1 MIESD
6 LLASFAVFG
15 ETLNFTHAA
24 KRLGLSQPALF
35 ERVQKLGES
44 LGLTL
49 YAREGRA
56 LRLTPA
62 GTRLL
67 AFARDARAHEA
78 SFLADLR
85 SEAPA
90 HTITLAAGEGAYL
103 YLLGPGLRA
112 FTRAR
117 GNAGTELD
125 LLTLGA
131 KATVEA
137 LRSGHAQLGVAVL
150 DLVPAALE
158 AVDLVTSPLA
168 IALRR
173 DHPLAKKRGLRLA
186 HFANERFVLTP
197 EGQLHRDHV
206 SRALAGG
213 GHTPRAV
220 LEADGWP
227 LMLKFVQLGLGVA
240 VVNAICDA
248 PKGVTLRPLA
258 ELGTVTYRL
267 LERRSA
273 PKSPK
278 AEALAQ
284 ALLESMRSRVSRVNH
299 AAQSPEGR
307 LVSPA

>member
-1 MIESD
+1 MIETD
-6 LLASFAVFG
+6 LLDSFGVFG

-35 ERVQKLGES
+35 ERIQKLGES
-44 LGLTL
+44 LALTL
-49 YAREGRA
+49 YTREGRTLA
-56 LRLTPA
+56 LTPA

-67 AFARDARAHEA
+67 AFARDARAHHA
-78 SFLADLR
+78 SFLAELR
-85 SEAPA
+85 SEQPA
-90 HTITLAAGEGAYL
+90 RKITLAAGEGAYL

-112 FTRAR
+112 FTRVRA
-117 GNAGTELD
+117 NAATELE

-137 LRSGHAQLGVAVL
+137 LRSGDAQLGVAVL
-150 DLVPAALE
+150 DLVPATLVAK
-158 AVDLVTSPLA
+158 DLVTSPLA
-168 IALRR
+168 IALRH

-206 SRALAGG
+206 SRALAVS
-213 GHTPRAV
+213 GHTPRGV

-227 LMLKFVQLGLGVA
+227 LMLKFVEIGLGVA
-240 VVNAICDA
+240 VVNAICHP

-267 LERRSA
+267 LARRNA
-273 PKSPK
+273 PGSP
-278 AEALAQ
+278 EAQ
-284 ALLESMRSRVSRVNH
+284 ALASALLSSMPTP
-299 AAQSPEGR
+299 AR
-307 LVSPA
+307 LA